1 MKRINQKGFTLLEI
15 VIYMGLLTLVIS
27 GALMA
32 TYELLRSQTSLGNEV
47 LIGSEGDFLIK
58 KIEWTLGEISQ
69 VNYPSPGSSG
79 NYLSINKLDYSQNPI
94 VIDQFNGA
102 MRIKKGSG
110 DFVVISNS
118 WVNVSSLS
126 FQFNHV
132 PNLSAADNIS
142 VSFYLSGQY
151 FQINKVIS
159 IIGVQ

>member
-1 MKRINQKGFTLLEI
+1 
-15 VIYMGLLTLVIS
+15 MGLLTLVIS